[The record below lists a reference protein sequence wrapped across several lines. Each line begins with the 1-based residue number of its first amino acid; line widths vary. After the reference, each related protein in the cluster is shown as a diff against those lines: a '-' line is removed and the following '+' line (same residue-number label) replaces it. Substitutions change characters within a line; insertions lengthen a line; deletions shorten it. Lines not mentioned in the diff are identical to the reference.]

1 MKAIVACDA
10 KWGIG
15 YEGQLQQRVSADL
28 RRFRAMTIGKVVIYG
43 RKTLDTFPKNK
54 PLPQRVNL
62 IFHRRIEPSIEGAH
76 FLCNLEDLW
85 SALAALRKK
94 GYQEDDFIVIGGES
108 IYELLFP
115 WIDEVHLT
123 QFKEAYP
130 ADVHF
135 PRLDRMPDWTMTSC
149 GEWLE
154 EDGVSFRYLT
164 FQRQSIA

>member
-28 RRFRAMTIGKVVIYG
+28 RRFRAMTTGKVVIYG

-62 IFHRRIEPSIEGAH
+62 IFHRRIEPPIEGAH

-85 SALAALRKK
+85 SALSALRKK

-130 ADVHF
+130 ADVYF